1 MRTHIISFSLVRAW
15 VADAVALLAASA
27 ALLLAALA
35 LMLAA
40 LAASCV
46 ARAFFVIFSQ
56 RMTAAVTHFCRAS
69 CAAATVAATSS
80 ALEPAES
87 ARSAARASFDT
98 SRSAPCFHILASVI
112 DALLFAALFGEEA
125 LGLERLLSSFGSNFL
140 CSTRS
145 CSCACGPVHAL
156 TAYI

>member
-40 LAASCV
+40 FLAASCV

-56 RMTAAVTHFCRAS
+56 RMTAAITHFCRAS

-80 ALEPAES
+80 ALEPAVS

-98 SRSAPCFHILASVI
+98 SRSAPCFHIHASVI
-112 DALLFAALFGEEA
+112 DALLFAGF
-125 LGLERLLSSFGSNFL
+125 
-140 CSTRS
+140 
-145 CSCACGPVHAL
+145 VW
-156 TAYI
+156 